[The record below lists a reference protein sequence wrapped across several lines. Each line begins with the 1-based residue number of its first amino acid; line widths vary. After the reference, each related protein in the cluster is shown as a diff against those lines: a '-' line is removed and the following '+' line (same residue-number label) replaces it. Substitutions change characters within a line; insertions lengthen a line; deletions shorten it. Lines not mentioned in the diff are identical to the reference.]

1 MAQERI
7 EKPAPKSI
15 FSLEA
20 GEELDEI
27 LAQGFPIYRDG
38 VEIDRFYP
46 LKQPPIDV
54 DALPERTRKVLELFG
69 AVRNL
74 DWEETEADLER
85 IDRESKPSPPVEF
98 DW

>member
-1 MAQERI
+1 MAQQHISR
-7 EKPAPKSI
+7 PAPKSV
-15 FSLEA
+15 FALEE

-27 LAQGFPIYRDG
+27 LAAGFPIYQDG

-46 LKQPPIDV
+46 LQQPPIDR
-54 DALPERTRKVLELFG
+54 DSLTESAKRALELFG
-69 AVRNL
+69 AVRGLN
-74 DWEETEADLER
+74 WEETEADLER